1 MELID
6 PSLMAMDHA
15 VGETPS
21 SPEVSSSQ
29 SNDLVGGNRGE
40 QEEQK
45 QADVWSGPIG
55 GVQAEDSSFPSHA
68 VARPST
74 SSAPPRTKS
83 ELSASEGKYI
93 HTCDLLNGVRS
104 CAHRMRLLS
113 RSERGTGEPAAIK
126 SVTTDGRIIVAKPS
140 TRERLLK
147 REEWQTKVLAWEIG
161 QSATRRKE

>member
-55 GVQAEDSSFPSHA
+55 GVQAE
-68 VARPST
+68 VLVE
-74 SSAPPRTKS
+74 PRVFFFHFHQDH
-83 ELSASEGKYI
+83 LI
-93 HTCDLLNGVRS
+93 
-104 CAHRMRLLS
+104 
-113 RSERGTGEPAAIK
+113 
-126 SVTTDGRIIVAKPS
+126 
-140 TRERLLK
+140 
-147 REEWQTKVLAWEIG
+147 
-161 QSATRRKE
+161 